1 MRIMDERCKDHYA
14 AAGVDTRAESRAM
27 KGFLDLIRA
36 TFPFTRGMPGEVVM
50 DIGHFANVVRIP
62 VGDRD
67 IGIALSADGVG
78 TKVLIAQMMGRYDT
92 VGIDCIAMNVND
104 LLCVGARPVSMLN
117 YLALQETDES
127 MLTQIAR
134 GLHEGARQAGIA
146 IPGGETAQVRDL
158 IKGCREGAGFDIA
171 GMAVGVVG
179 LDRIMTGT
187 GINPGDLVFG
197 LGSSGIHS
205 NGLSLAR
212 KVLLEKT
219 GWKIDREVAELG
231 KTIGEELL
239 TPTIIY
245 VPVIL
250 EIMEKVAGV
259 KAFAHITGDGLL
271 NLLRVESQVSFVIDH
286 LPDPS
291 PIFRLIQEK
300 GGISHREMFQVF
312 NMGIGFCIV
321 SAPEDIHLLTSICDA
336 HKVSLHR
343 IGYAIESCEK
353 YLEVKPF
360 GLKGKGRTF
369 GEL

>member
-1 MRIMDERCKDHYA
+1 
-14 AAGVDTRAESRAM
+14 
-27 KGFLDLIRA
+27 
-36 TFPFTRGMPGEVVM
+36 
-50 DIGHFANVVRIP
+50 
-62 VGDRD
+62 
-67 IGIALSADGVG
+67 
-78 TKVLIAQMMGRYDT
+78 
-92 VGIDCIAMNVND
+92 
-104 LLCVGARPVSMLN
+104 
-117 YLALQETDES
+117 
-127 MLTQIAR
+127 
-134 GLHEGARQAGIA
+134 
-146 IPGGETAQVRDL
+146 
-158 IKGCREGAGFDIA
+158 
-171 GMAVGVVG
+171 
-179 LDRIMTGT
+179 MTGT

-300 GGISHREMFQVF
+300 GF